1 MALLTDLKEEETLL
15 KRWITASEDVGRD
28 AFDLEGAIIRL
39 GRVRAM
45 IESIEGPLSDQVDHG
60 GWEDH

>member
-1 MALLTDLKEEETLL
+1 MPLLTQLREEEDLL
-15 KRWITASEDVGRD
+15 QRWITASNEAGRD

-39 GRVRAM
+39 GRVRAL
-45 IESIEGPLSDQVDHG
+45 IESMEGSVDHG